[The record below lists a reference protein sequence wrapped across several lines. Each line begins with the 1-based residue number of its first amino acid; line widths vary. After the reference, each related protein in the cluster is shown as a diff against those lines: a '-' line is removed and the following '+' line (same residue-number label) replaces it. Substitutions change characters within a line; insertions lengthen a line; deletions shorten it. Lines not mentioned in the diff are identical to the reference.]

1 MTCLLAI
8 FGGLG
13 GVMNTTQ
20 AQTRAYVANTNADQV
35 SVIDA
40 QNNTVVASI
49 SVGRRPS
56 HIAFTPN
63 GRFAYV
69 TNNGNPSDHVPDS
82 VSVID
87 TATSSVL
94 TTITVGDGASGVA
107 TRPDGKLV
115 YVTNYGSG
123 TVSVIDA
130 RTNRVVK
137 TIRVGSA
144 PDSVA
149 VAPNGKFAYVS
160 NLGADTISVID
171 TVRNIVVASFP
182 SGGDAPR
189 GIAFTSNGN
198 LAYVTHIFSNTV
210 TVVDTTTNTIV
221 ATVPSSSCGP
231 NGIAVAPNGESVY
244 VAHNCTPTNLQVIVP
259 HNTSDYMDSVVPRA
273 VVEPEGPK
281 GLAVVSIIRTA
292 SNTVVTNL
300 PTGLFLFDVAFQPD
314 GAFAYVTG
322 GSNLVGAVYVID
334 TQTQSLAA
342 TIPMEGGS
350 LGIAFQPN
358 PRPKRKS
365 QCEKDGYKRF
375 VNPTFKN
382 QGQCIKYVME
392 HCP

>member
-1 MTCLLAI
+1 
-8 FGGLG
+8 
-13 GVMNTTQ
+13 MNTAQ
-20 AQTRAYVANTNADQV
+20 AQTRVYVTNTNADKV

-40 QNNTVVASI
+40 KTNTVVASI
-49 SVGRRPS
+49 SVGRRPI

-69 TNNGNPSDHVPDS
+69 TNNGKPFDHVPDS

-107 TRPDGKLV
+107 TTPDGNLV

-130 RTNRVVK
+130 ITNGVVT
-137 TIRVGSA
+137 TIGVGSA

-171 TVRNIVVASFP
+171 TVRNIVVATFP
-182 SGGDAPR
+182 SGGRAPR

-198 LAYVTHIFSNTV
+198 FAYVTHIFSNTV
-210 TVVDTTTNTIV
+210 TIVDTTTNTIV
-221 ATVPSSSCGP
+221 ATVPSGSCGP
-231 NGIAVAPNGESVY
+231 NGIAVAPNGGSVY
-244 VAHNCTPTNLQVIVP
+244 VAHNCTPGPPQLVTFSQSTGDL
-259 HNTSDYMDSVVPRA
+259 YVVPRA
-273 VVEPEGPK
+273 RVEPERPRE
-281 GLAVVSIIRTA
+281 LAVVSIIKTA
-292 SNTVVTNL
+292 SNTVVTNV
-300 PTGLFLFDVAFQPD
+300 PTGFSLFDVAFQPD
-314 GAFAYVTG
+314 GAFAYVAG

-334 TQTQSLAA
+334 TQTQSLAV
-342 TIPMEGGS
+342 TIPMEGAS
-350 LGIAFQPN
+350 LGIAFQPT
-358 PRPKRKS
+358 PRPTSKS

-382 QGQCIKYVME
+382 QGQCIKYVIA
-392 HCP
+392 HSL

>member
-1 MTCLLAI
+1 
-8 FGGLG
+8 
-13 GVMNTTQ
+13 MNTTQ
-20 AQTRAYVANTNADQV
+20 AQTRAYVTNTNADKV

-40 QNNTVVASI
+40 KNNTVVASI
-49 SVGRRPS
+49 SVGRRPT
-56 HIAFTPN
+56 HIAFTPS

-69 TNNGNPSDHVPDS
+69 TNNGNPFDHVPDS

-115 YVTNYGSG
+115 YVTNYGSC

-130 RTNRVVK
+130 TTNRVVT
-137 TIRVGSA
+137 TIGVGSA

-171 TVRNIVVASFP
+171 TVRNIVVATFP
-182 SGGDAPR
+182 SGGRAPR

-198 LAYVTHIFSNTV
+198 FAYVTHIFSNTV
-210 TVVDTTTNTIV
+210 TIVDTTANTIV
-221 ATVPSSSCGP
+221 ATVPSGSCGP
-231 NGIAVAPNGESVY
+231 NGIAVAPNGESVF
-244 VAHNCTPTNLQVIVP
+244 VAHNCTPTPLQPVKLSQS
-259 HNTSDYMDSVVPRA
+259 TSDLGDSLVPEAA
-273 VVEPEGPK
+273 VELERPR
-281 GLAVVSIIRTA
+281 GLAVVSIIKTA
-292 SNTVVTNL
+292 SNTVVTSV
-300 PTGLFLFDVAFQPD
+300 PTGFSLFDVAFQPE

-334 TQTQSLAA
+334 TQTQSLAS
-342 TIPMEGGS
+342 TILTEGAS
-350 LGIAFQPN
+350 LGIAFQPT
-358 PRPKRKS
+358 PRPTIKS

-382 QGQCIKYVME
+382 QRQCIKHVIA
-392 HCP
+392 HSL